1 MFALKAPIPAKPQ
14 RDLYPADAAEKIQTL
29 LNEGSGLQQN
39 RYHFA
44 VYFVT
49 LHQSGFIRG
58 GHVTGSII

>member
-44 VYFVT
+44 V
-49 LHQSGFIRG
+49 
-58 GHVTGSII
+58 